1 MKDQNWKDKLYFW
14 VMVVLCFGGAAIC
27 LVGFFLTWDLLVLL
41 GGAALTVAGVRVLR
55 VEDP

>member
-1 MKDQNWKDKLYFW
+1 MKGQNWKDKLYFW
-14 VMVVLCFGGAAIC
+14 VMICFGGAAIC

-55 VEDP
+55 GEEP